1 MIDEELYQQAAD
13 ELNSDKRRAHI
24 WARACALASDDHD
37 EARYLY
43 TNLRVEELI
52 AERDAGGS
60 SAHQQFQNDEHD
72 ATLALEPIVV
82 NDAPDEDEMFLS
94 DSLDSFSLDAD
105 DTIPESISAPSGIDS
120 SAETDDLLDLL
131 DDHDDSEHAAISS
144 VGASFDERVD
154 LHQQQRGDSQ
164 TLDQLDTQDQHDSD
178 AAGNTEFSDI
188 NEHSSSNAQFSDINE
203 LSSSDADADL
213 AGIND
218 DKSLEEDFLD
228 SYAEH
233 QQNIK
238 DTARAEEQSA
248 EEFISEL
255 GLDEEELR
263 DHQRP
268 ESAHDEMQLDF
279 DSTTELDLTAEE
291 IARINDSS
299 PGALS
304 SIDGEALFDEQAS
317 LDDLTQAR
325 EEQNLDW
332 LDEDIPPSKSI
343 ASIDERL
350 HDDIDLEDDRLAQ
363 EFERQADELPGQ
375 RSDVIEHTDLVEEA
389 YPDAVE
395 ETQEAAFA
403 AHDDSYSAT
412 AASVISKQVD
422 AVPFNLPVDLT
433 LNQSGREYAIYK
445 RDYLSQAVSTGFSW
459 SALFLTLPFLI
470 YRHMFG
476 TAIVYTILS
485 LITLGGLI
493 VSGLAWMDA
502 GSTASALIKI
512 STIGFALLAFIGLL
526 YMPFRYGNHWRGEKL
541 EQRGFELVAWVKASS
556 PGKALSQAR
565 RASALD

>member
-52 AERDAGGS
+52 AERDAAGS
-60 SAHQQFQNDEHD
+60 SADLQQMQNDEQD
-72 ATLALEPIVV
+72 ATLALEPLVV
-82 NDAPDEDEMFLS
+82 NEVPNDDDMFS
-94 DSLDSFSLDAD
+94 SASSDSFSLDAD

-120 SAETDDLLDLL
+120 SAAADDLLDLL
-131 DDHDDSEHAAISS
+131 EDRDDSEHPAISS
-144 VGASFDERVD
+144 IGASFDERVER
-154 LHQQQRGDSQ
+154 HQQQRGDSQ
-164 TLDQLDTQDQHDSD
+164 TDDLLDAQDLDQDQHDET
-178 AAGNTEFSDI
+178 AAINAEFADL
-188 NEHSSSNAQFSDINE
+188 NEHPSS
-203 LSSSDADADL
+203 DADL
-213 AGIND
+213 AGIDD
-218 DKSLEEDFLD
+218 DKSLEDDFLD

-238 DTARAEEQSA
+238 DTARAQEQSA

-255 GLDEEELR
+255 GLDEDELR
-263 DHQRP
+263 DQQRP
-268 ESAHDEMQLDF
+268 VSAHDEVQLDF

-304 SIDGEALFDEQAS
+304 SINAEELFDEQAS
-317 LDDLTQAR
+317 LDELTQAR
-325 EEQNLDW
+325 EKENLEW
-332 LDEDIPPSKSI
+332 LDEELPPSKSM
-343 ASIDERL
+343 AAIDERL
-350 HDDIDLEDDRLAQ
+350 HDDIDLEDERLAQ
-363 EFERQADELPGQ
+363 EFERQADHLPGQ
-375 RSDVIEHTDLVEEA
+375 RSDVIEHSDVVEEA
-389 YPDAVE
+389 
-395 ETQEAAFA
+395 QEAAFA
-403 AHDDSYSAT
+403 AHHDSHAT
-412 AASVISKQVD
+412 ARAAEGSHAVD
-422 AVPFNLPVDLT
+422 ALPFKLPVDLT
-433 LNQSGREYAIYK
+433 LNQSGKEFAIYK
-445 RDYLSQAVSTGFSW
+445 RDYLSQAVSTGCSW

-476 TAIVYTILS
+476 TAIVYAILS

-502 GSTASALIKI
+502 GPAASTLIKI